1 MADLSDVTAYLAQ
14 QAANAV
20 YPNGATSPSVA
31 SMDCLIYEGWPLGDQ
46 LDLDI
51 NGQERNATG
60 ATVARP
66 GGPRANVSIYPMPGT
81 GVPVYQIQ
89 DHTKTIVEPAIGLT
103 ATLSGD
109 TVTVSGT
116 SKPGEYITIIADD
129 AYIYSETGANAAAI
143 LAALATAAQANYP
156 GASSTATTLTIPV
169 GHSIVMRQGG
179 VGTVGRV
186 THRQKHA
193 VMITVWAPNR
203 VVRNEL
209 AEAIDGLIKQT
220 NRVSFPD
227 TSQAVVVYNRTIV
240 NDEQQ
245 AESIYRRD
253 LIYDVEYA
261 TVFQFPATVV
271 TSTQVSL
278 VNASG
283 TLASPTTSPIATAL
297 T

>member
-1 MADLSDVTAYLAQ
+1 
-14 QAANAV
+14 
-20 YPNGATSPSVA
+20 
-31 SMDCLIYEGWPLGDQ
+31 
-46 LDLDI
+46 
-51 NGQERNATG
+51 
-60 ATVARP
+60 
-66 GGPRANVSIYPMPGT
+66 
-81 GVPVYQIQ
+81 
-89 DHTKTIVEPAIGLT
+89 
-103 ATLSGD
+103 
-109 TVTVSGT
+109 
-116 SKPGEYITIIADD
+116 
-129 AYIYSETGANAAAI
+129 
-143 LAALATAAQANYP
+143 
-156 GASSTATTLTIPV
+156 
-169 GHSIVMRQGG
+169 MRQGG

-278 VNASG
+278 VNAHG
-283 TLASPTTSPIATAL
+283 PLTSPTTSPIATAL

>member
-1 MADLSDVTAYLAQ
+1 MPPAPRWRVQADRA
-14 QAANAV
+14 
-20 YPNGATSPSVA
+20 PTSRSTR
-31 SMDCLIYEGWPLGDQ
+31 CK
-46 LDLDI
+46 
-51 NGQERNATG
+51 
-60 ATVARP
+60 ARA
-66 GGPRANVSIYPMPGT
+66 RRST
-81 GVPVYQIQ
+81 
-89 DHTKTIVEPAIGLT
+89 
-103 ATLSGD
+103 GD

-203 VVRNEL
+203 LVRNEL
-209 AEAIDGLIKQT
+209 ADAIDGLIKQT

-278 VNASG
+278 VNAHG
-283 TLASPTTSPIATAL
+283 PLTSPTTSPIATAL